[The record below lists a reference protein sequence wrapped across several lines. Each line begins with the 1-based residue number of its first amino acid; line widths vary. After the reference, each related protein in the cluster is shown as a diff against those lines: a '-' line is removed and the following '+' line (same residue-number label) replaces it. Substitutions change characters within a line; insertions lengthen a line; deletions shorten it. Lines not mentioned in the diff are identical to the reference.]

1 MSMRRTDLEEILDIL
16 EKWDFFYGQ
25 RAGRELWVDKP
36 RAMQDKDIDNFKRDL
51 KKITEFVKKRVIEM
65 IKIIKPGYLK
75 EAQCSK
81 CGAVLSYDENEDVE
95 TRYEKGI
102 ASTMETYRKPV
113 KYITCPQC
121 NNEIILKAVR

>member
-1 MSMRRTDLEEILDIL
+1 MRRTDLEEILDIL